1 MPHPEAKAARVR
13 YAPEGGRGM
22 LCGVTET
29 GIERRL
35 RYDDVV
41 RRVVGYHRERG
52 EIVDFYMMK
61 GGQIV
66 ASYRL
71 RRTAD
76 DPWQDLLPTDTKP
89 RKYREVI
96 ERLVPILFLG
106 EPIEI
111 ETIVRDD
118 ADVTVSL
125 APRPAPAR

>member
-1 MPHPEAKAARVR
+1 
-13 YAPEGGRGM
+13 M
-22 LCGVTET
+22 LSGVTET
-29 GIERRL
+29 GSERRL

-71 RRTAD
+71 RRATDA
-76 DPWQDLLPTDTKP
+76 PWQDLLPTDTKP
-89 RKYREVI
+89 RKYHEVI
-96 ERLVPILFLG
+96 QRLVPILFPD
-106 EPIEI
+106 EAVEI

-118 ADVTVSL
+118 ADVTVRL
-125 APRPAPAR
+125 APPRPPAS